1 MNELQIFNNAEFGS
15 VRTVMQN
22 DEPWFVGKDVA
33 SALGYAEPRSAV
45 SKNIDCDDRG
55 VAKIATPSGTQKM
68 TIINESGL
76 YALIFGSRLRS
87 ARKFKRWVTSEVLPS
102 IRKTGKYAPNTS
114 LSTDDYLKAASILA
128 NTKGASLP
136 YVVKVLG
143 SAGFDFDDNG
153 VTICEPVVEEVI
165 CEKENLAELMRNWS
179 VNELIEILKLPKSSI
194 HYYRAGQVEP
204 YPERREYIIQTLKA
218 LL

>member
-33 SALGYAEPRSAV
+33 SALGYMNTRKAL
-45 SKNIDCDDRG
+45 IDHVDDEDKG
-55 VAKIATPSGTQKM
+55 VTNCYTLGGTQQT

-143 SAGFDFDDNG
+143 SAGFDFDDNNKII
-153 VTICEPVVEEVI
+153 VCE
-165 CEKENLAELMRNWS
+165 EKENLAELMRNWS

>member
-1 MNELQIFNNAEFGS
+1 MNELMVFENSEFGS
-15 VRTVMQN
+15 IRTVVKS
-22 DEPWFVGKDVA
+22 DEPWFIGKDVA
-33 SALGYAEPRSAV
+33 SALGFSNTRNAISTHVFPDDKGV
-45 SKNIDCDDRG
+45 DLIDTLG
-55 VAKIATPSGTQKM
+55 GTQRM

-102 IRKTGKYAPNTS
+102 IRKTGKYEKAPNTS

-136 YVVKVLG
+136 YVVKVLT
-143 SAGFDFDDNG
+143 SAGFNLDDDR
-153 VTICEPVVEEVI
+153 VTICE
-165 CEKENLAELMRNWS
+165 EKENLSELMQNWT
-179 VNELIEILKLPKSSI
+179 VNELIDILKLPKSSI

-204 YPERREYIIQTLKA
+204 YSERREYIVRTLKA